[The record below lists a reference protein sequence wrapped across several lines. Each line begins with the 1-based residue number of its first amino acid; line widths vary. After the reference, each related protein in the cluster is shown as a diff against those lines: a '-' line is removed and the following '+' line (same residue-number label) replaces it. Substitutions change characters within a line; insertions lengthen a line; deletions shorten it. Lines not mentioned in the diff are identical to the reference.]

1 MCKHRFRRLI
11 ILFILTTILL
21 SCGPLSPPESCGAGG
36 TADRGKFNQLFRD
49 MVLVYDPTGELPLME
64 TEGGPHFSE
73 NSAVGVQFDSLQA
86 LDVRFCV
93 EERRGGGEIIFDDTM
108 SISEGT
114 GRVPIGSF
122 FSGSYVVRII
132 LDEMLLIN
140 MPFTVD

>member
-1 MCKHRFRRLI
+1 MCNRRFIHLI
-11 ILFILTTILL
+11 TMFILSTILL

-49 MVLVYDPTGELPLME
+49 MLLVYDLTGELPLMQ
-64 TEGGPHFSE
+64 TEGEPHFSE
-73 NSAVGVQFDSLQA
+73 NPSIGVQVNSLQA
-86 LDVRFCV
+86 LDIRFCV
-93 EERRGGGEIIFDDTM
+93 EERRGGGEIIFDDIM

-122 FSGSYVVRII
+122 LSGGYVVRVI
-132 LDEMLLIN
+132 LDEVLLIN